1 VGLNLISVGNEG
13 ANNGGIKAVVLGK
26 SGIGKTTQL
35 KTLPPDSTLFIDH
48 EAGDLAVQ
56 EWLQAG
62 GARIDVFEKAREAG
76 WSAWDMTRAIACWL
90 GGPSPLA
97 MNDADTYSKAHYKA
111 MCDALGDPAPV
122 LDRFKTLFVDSIT
135 VVSRACFA
143 WAKTQPRAFSEKTG
157 KPDIRGAYGLLKEEM
172 VGWLTQ
178 WQHVRGHD
186 VIMLGILDDVKDDFN
201 RQTWVPQIEGSG
213 TANALPGIV
222 DQVITMAELKA
233 EDGTPYRAFVCHTL
247 NPWGYP
253 AKDRSTCLDMVEEPN
268 LGKLLAK
275 IRANGRKSNL
285 TYQMPA
291 GTAALPQAAEAT
303 T

>member
-1 VGLNLISVGNEG
+1 VGLNIQSGTDR
-13 ANNGGIKAVVLGK
+13 ADKNGGIKTVVLGK
-26 SGIGKTTQL
+26 SGVGKTTLL
-35 KTLPPDSTLFIDH
+35 KTLAPDSTLFIDL

-56 EWLQAG
+56 DWG
-62 GARIDVFEKAREAG
+62 GDRLDVFAEAQRLGAPVWELARG
-76 WSAWDMTRAIACWL
+76 IACWL

-97 MNDADTYSKAHYKA
+97 LAEDAPYTSKHFNE
-111 MCDALGDPAPV
+111 MRGVLGDPAPV
-122 LDRFKTLFVDSIT
+122 LEKYQHFFIDSIT
-135 VVSRACFA
+135 LSSRACFA
-143 WAKTQPRAFSEKTG
+143 WAKAQPRAFSQKTG
-157 KPDIRGAYGLLKEEM
+157 KPDLLGAYGLLKEEM
-172 VGWLTQ
+172 IAWLTQ
-178 WQHVRGHD
+178 WQHVRGKD
-186 VIMLGILDDVKDDFN
+186 VTLVGILDDVKDDFN

-233 EDGTPYRAFVCHTL
+233 EDGTPYRAFVCHTM